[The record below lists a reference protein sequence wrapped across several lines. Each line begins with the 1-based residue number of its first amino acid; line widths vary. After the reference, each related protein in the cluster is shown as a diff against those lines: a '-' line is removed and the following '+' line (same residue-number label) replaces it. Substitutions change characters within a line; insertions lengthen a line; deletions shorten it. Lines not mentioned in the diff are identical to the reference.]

1 MRQSLGS
8 SGSLAL
14 ATALLLPTF
23 ALAQT
28 PAPAQAQTQSQTQTT
43 TPPAT
48 GMSSDVRPAM
58 TTFMGDTGL
67 WNVPTAEVLPDRKW
81 SLSAY
86 RVNFDDNQG
95 FTDVSNWPVT
105 FGVGLKNR
113 MELFGSFVVVNRIDR
128 DIRPLFL
135 SSSGF
140 SKAGGVVPVNPLAH
154 SGWSGNNIGD
164 LWLGGK
170 FNFASEFDRK
180 PVSFAIRPMLK
191 IPTG

>member
-8 SGSLAL
+8 MGSLVL
-14 ATALLLPTF
+14 ATALLTPSF

-28 PAPAQAQTQSQTQTT
+28 PTQAKPPAQTK

-48 GMSSDVRPAM
+48 STSSSDVRPAT

-67 WNVPTAEVLPDRKW
+67 WNVPTAEVLPDKKW

-95 FTDVSNWPVT
+95 FSDVSNWPVT
-105 FGVGLKNR
+105 FGIGMKNH
-113 MELFGSFVVVNRIDR
+113 MELFGSFVVVNRVDR
-128 DIRPLFL
+128 DLSPLFL

-140 SKAGGVVPVNPLAH
+140 S
-154 SGWSGNNIGD
+154 
-164 LWLGGK
+164 
-170 FNFASEFDRK
+170 
-180 PVSFAIRPMLK
+180 
-191 IPTG
+191 